1 MGNETSKNKE
11 LTKNGSISGKHNN
24 GSINGIS
31 TNIKSNGVATVETTE
46 PDYMIVETD
55 SKSAAA
61 PIISELL
68 ETIIQKEEVKEI
80 NESPPDESLPAPN
93 PQTGTANLKQE
104 SESLPEPESV
114 TLDLCPVEETAP
126 ETVNGNIQPVETQK
140 ASKPEEN
147 PVMNFFKKIVTLKV
161 TKETATPEATKE
173 QSQECPPVT
182 TTTVAQVSEPPPA
195 PKGGMSIPPPP
206 PPEPPKMEIKAELAA
221 KPAKPTLKEE
231 PKAAG
236 KSPKASKG
244 LSARVNLSNL
254 FRPKKV
260 NDEPPEPEVE
270 VEVQPVVEVQE
281 TPEETPEPVVEVQSE
296 INVQP
301 TKTAE
306 EAAEPVV
313 EEQMEEEVPQPVVE
327 AEKVDPSK
335 AGTLEAALKPEPPP
349 PVQEEKKTDSKPSF
363 FSMFKSKAADPKK
376 APPSPAAAAETVKA
390 KEEPKA
396 AAKSEA
402 VVENKPAAVAP
413 PAGEDAAHAPRKL
426 EKRNSIHSFFKTLG
440 QRRSSTEAG
449 VQTEQVPAAAAEK
462 AK

>member
-1 MGNETSKNKE
+1 MGNEASKNKE
-11 LTKNGSISGKHNN
+11 LTKHGSISSKHNN
-24 GSINGIS
+24 GSLNGIS
-31 TNIKSNGVATVETTE
+31 TNIKSNGVATVEITE
-46 PDYMIVETD
+46 PHYVIVETD
-55 SKSAAA
+55 SKSAEA

-68 ETIIQKEEVKEI
+68 ETIIQKEEVQEI
-80 NESPPDESLPAPN
+80 NENPPDESLPDPD

-104 SESLPEPESV
+104 SESLPEPGSV

-126 ETVNGNIQPVETQK
+126 ETVNGNIQPEETQK

-147 PVMNFFKKIVTLKV
+147 PVMNFFKKIVTPKV

-173 QSQECPPVT
+173 Q
-182 TTTVAQVSEPPPA
+182 VAQVSEPPPA

-206 PPEPPKMEIKAELAA
+206 PPEPPKMEIKAEPAA

-244 LSARVNLSNL
+244 VSTRATLSNL
-254 FRPKKV
+254 FHPKKV

-281 TPEETPEPVVEVQSE
+281 TPEESPEPVVEVQSE

-301 TKTAE
+301 TETAE
-306 EAAEPVV
+306 EAAETVV

-335 AGTLEAALKPEPPP
+335 AGTLEAAVKPEPPP
-349 PVQEEKKTDSKPSF
+349 PIQEEKKTDSKPSF

-376 APPSPAAAAETVKA
+376 APPAPAAAAETVKA

-413 PAGEDAAHAPRKL
+413 PDGEDAAHAPRKL
-426 EKRNSIHSFFKTLG
+426 EKRNSIHLFFKTLG

>member
-1 MGNETSKNKE
+1 MGNEASKNKE
-11 LTKNGSISGKHNN
+11 LTKHGSISSKHNN
-24 GSINGIS
+24 GSLNGIS
-31 TNIKSNGVATVETTE
+31 TNIKSNGVATVEITE
-46 PDYMIVETD
+46 PHYVIVETD
-55 SKSAAA
+55 SKSAEA

-68 ETIIQKEEVKEI
+68 ETIIQKEEVQEI
-80 NESPPDESLPAPN
+80 NENPPDESLPDPD

-104 SESLPEPESV
+104 SESLPEPGSV

-126 ETVNGNIQPVETQK
+126 ETVNGNIQPEETQK

-147 PVMNFFKKIVTLKV
+147 PVMNFFKKIVTPKV

-173 QSQECPPVT
+173 Q
-182 TTTVAQVSEPPPA
+182 VAQVSEPPPA

-206 PPEPPKMEIKAELAA
+206 PPEPPKMEIKAEPAA

-244 LSARVNLSNL
+244 VSTRATLSNL
-254 FRPKKV
+254 FHPK
-260 NDEPPEPEVE
+260 
-270 VEVQPVVEVQE
+270 
-281 TPEETPEPVVEVQSE
+281 
-296 INVQP
+296 
-301 TKTAE
+301 
-306 EAAEPVV
+306 
-313 EEQMEEEVPQPVVE
+313 
-327 AEKVDPSK
+327 KVDPSK
-335 AGTLEAALKPEPPP
+335 AGTLEAAVKPEPPP
-349 PVQEEKKTDSKPSF
+349 PIQEEKKTDSKPSF

-376 APPSPAAAAETVKA
+376 APPAPAAAAETVKA

-413 PAGEDAAHAPRKL
+413 PDGEDAAHAPRKL
-426 EKRNSIHSFFKTLG
+426 EKRNSIHLFFKTLG

>member
-1 MGNETSKNKE
+1 MPRVGR
-11 LTKNGSISGKHNN
+11 G
-24 GSINGIS
+24 
-31 TNIKSNGVATVETTE
+31 
-46 PDYMIVETD
+46 M
-55 SKSAAA
+55 
-61 PIISELL
+61 
-68 ETIIQKEEVKEI
+68 
-80 NESPPDESLPAPN
+80 
-93 PQTGTANLKQE
+93 GTANLKQE
-104 SESLPEPESV
+104 SESRPEPGSV

-126 ETVNGNIQPVETQK
+126 ETVNGNIKPVETQK
-140 ASKPEEN
+140 ASNPEEN
-147 PVMNFFKKIVTLKV
+147 PVMNFFKKIAIPKV

-195 PKGGMSIPPPP
+195 PIGGMSIPPPP
-206 PPEPPKMEIKAELAA
+206 PPEPPKMEIKAEPAA

-231 PKAAG
+231 PKGAG
-236 KSPKASKG
+236 KSTKASKG
-244 LSARVNLSNL
+244 LSTKVALSNL
-254 FRPKKV
+254 FHPKVLLGLKASKGKSASASGANAKTAAV
-260 NDEPPEPEVE
+260 
-270 VEVQPVVEVQE
+270 E

-301 TKTAE
+301 TETAE

-313 EEQMEEEVPQPVVE
+313 EEQMGEEVPQPVVD

-335 AGTLEAALKPEPPP
+335 AGTLEAAVKPEPPP
-349 PVQEEKKTDSKPSF
+349 PIQEEKKTASKPSF
-363 FSMFKSKAADPKK
+363 FSVFKSKAADPKK
-376 APPSPAAAAETVKA
+376 APPAPAAAAETVKA

-426 EKRNSIHSFFKTLG
+426 EKRNSINLFFKTLG

>member
-1 MGNETSKNKE
+1 MENMGNETSKNKE
-11 LTKNGSISGKHNN
+11 LTKNGSISRKHNN
-24 GSINGIS
+24 GSMNGIS
-31 TNIKSNGVATVETTE
+31 SNIKSNGVATVETTE
-46 PDYMIVETD
+46 LDYVIVETD
-55 SKSAAA
+55 SKSAEAQ
-61 PIISELL
+61 IISELL

-80 NESPPDESLPAPN
+80 NENPPDESLPAPD
-93 PQTGTANLKQE
+93 PQTGTTNLKQE

-147 PVMNFFKKIVTLKV
+147 PVMNFFKKIVTPKV
-161 TKETATPEATKE
+161 TKETATPEATTE

-206 PPEPPKMEIKAELAA
+206 PPEPPKMEIKAEPAA

-244 LSARVNLSNL
+244 LSAKVTLSNL
-254 FRPKKV
+254 FRPK
-260 NDEPPEPEVE
+260 
-270 VEVQPVVEVQE
+270 E
-281 TPEETPEPVVEVQSE
+281 TPEETPEPVVEVQ
-296 INVQP
+296 
-301 TKTAE
+301 
-306 EAAEPVV
+306 
-313 EEQMEEEVPQPVVE
+313 
-327 AEKVDPSK
+327 KVDPSK
-335 AGTLEAALKPEPPP
+335 AGTLEAAVKPEPPP

-376 APPSPAAAAETVKA
+376 APPAPAAAAETLKA

-402 VVENKPAAVAP
+402 VVENKPSAVAP
-413 PAGEDAAHAPRKL
+413 PAGEDAAHASRKL
-426 EKRNSIHSFFKTLG
+426 EKRNSIHLFFKTLG

>member
-260 NDEPPEPEVE
+260 
-270 VEVQPVVEVQE
+270 
-281 TPEETPEPVVEVQSE
+281 
-296 INVQP
+296 
-301 TKTAE
+301 
-306 EAAEPVV
+306 
-313 EEQMEEEVPQPVVE
+313 
-327 AEKVDPSK
+327 DPSK

>member
-1 MGNETSKNKE
+1 MGNETSKNQE
-11 LTKNGSISGKHNN
+11 LTKNGSISRKHNN
-24 GSINGIS
+24 GSMNGIS
-31 TNIKSNGVATVETTE
+31 SSIKSNGVATVETTE
-46 PDYMIVETD
+46 PEYLIVETD
-55 SKSAAA
+55 SKSAEAQ
-61 PIISELL
+61 IISELL

-80 NESPPDESLPAPN
+80 NENPPDESLPAPD

-147 PVMNFFKKIVTLKV
+147 PVMNFFKKIVTPKV

-173 QSQECPPVT
+173 QSPECPPVT

-206 PPEPPKMEIKAELAA
+206 PPEPPKMEIKAEPAA
-221 KPAKPTLKEE
+221 KPAKPTLKE

-244 LSARVNLSNL
+244 LSVNLSNL

-281 TPEETPEPVVEVQSE
+281 TPEETPEPVVEVQ
-296 INVQP
+296 
-301 TKTAE
+301 
-306 EAAEPVV
+306 
-313 EEQMEEEVPQPVVE
+313 MEEEVPQPVVE

-335 AGTLEAALKPEPPP
+335 AGTLEAAMKPEPPP

-376 APPSPAAAAETVKA
+376 APPAPAAAAETVKA

>member
-1 MGNETSKNKE
+1 MGNEASKNKE
-11 LTKNGSISGKHNN
+11 LTKHGSISSKHNN
-24 GSINGIS
+24 GSLNGIS
-31 TNIKSNGVATVETTE
+31 TNIKSNGVATVEITE
-46 PDYMIVETD
+46 PHYVIVETD
-55 SKSAAA
+55 SKSAEA

-68 ETIIQKEEVKEI
+68 ETIIQKEEVQEI
-80 NESPPDESLPAPN
+80 NENPPDESLPDPD

-104 SESLPEPESV
+104 SESLPEPGSV

-126 ETVNGNIQPVETQK
+126 ETVNGNIQPEETQK

-147 PVMNFFKKIVTLKV
+147 PVMNFFKKIVTPKV

-206 PPEPPKMEIKAELAA
+206 PPEPPKMEIKAEPAA

-244 LSARVNLSNL
+244 VSTRATLSNL
-254 FRPKKV
+254 FHPKKV

-270 VEVQPVVEVQE
+270 E
-281 TPEETPEPVVEVQSE
+281 TPEESPEPVVEVQ
-296 INVQP
+296 
-301 TKTAE
+301 
-306 EAAEPVV
+306 
-313 EEQMEEEVPQPVVE
+313 
-327 AEKVDPSK
+327 KVDPSK
-335 AGTLEAALKPEPPP
+335 AGTLEAAVKPEPPP
-349 PVQEEKKTDSKPSF
+349 PIQEEKKTDSKPSF

-376 APPSPAAAAETVKA
+376 APPAPAAAAETVKA

-413 PAGEDAAHAPRKL
+413 PDGEDAAHAPRKL
-426 EKRNSIHSFFKTLG
+426 EKRNSIHLFFKTLG

>member
-1 MGNETSKNKE
+1 MGNETSKNQE
-11 LTKNGSISGKHNN
+11 LTKNGSISRKHNN
-24 GSINGIS
+24 GSMNGIS
-31 TNIKSNGVATVETTE
+31 SSIKSNGVATVETTE
-46 PDYMIVETD
+46 PEYLIVETD
-55 SKSAAA
+55 SKSAEAQ
-61 PIISELL
+61 IISELL

-80 NESPPDESLPAPN
+80 NENPPDESLPAPD

-147 PVMNFFKKIVTLKV
+147 PVMNFFKKIVTPKV

-173 QSQECPPVT
+173 QSPECPPVT

-206 PPEPPKMEIKAELAA
+206 PPEPPKMEIKAEPAA
-221 KPAKPTLKEE
+221 KPAKPTLKE

-244 LSARVNLSNL
+244 LSVNLSNL

-296 INVQP
+296 INVEP
-301 TKTAE
+301 TETAE

-335 AGTLEAALKPEPPP
+335 AGTLEAAMKPEPPP

-376 APPSPAAAAETVKA
+376 APPAPAAAAETVKA

>member
-1 MGNETSKNKE
+1 MGNEASKNKE
-11 LTKNGSISGKHNN
+11 LTKHGSISSKHNN
-24 GSINGIS
+24 GSLNGIS
-31 TNIKSNGVATVETTE
+31 TNIKSNGVATVEITE
-46 PDYMIVETD
+46 PHYVIVETD
-55 SKSAAA
+55 SKSAEA

-68 ETIIQKEEVKEI
+68 ETIIQKEEVQEI
-80 NESPPDESLPAPN
+80 NENPPDESLPDPD

-104 SESLPEPESV
+104 SESLPEPGSV

-126 ETVNGNIQPVETQK
+126 ETVNGNIQPEETQK

-147 PVMNFFKKIVTLKV
+147 PVMNFFKKIVTPKV

-206 PPEPPKMEIKAELAA
+206 PPEPPKMEIKAEPAA

-244 LSARVNLSNL
+244 VSTRATLSNL
-254 FRPKKV
+254 FHPKKV

-270 VEVQPVVEVQE
+270 VEVQPVVEVQ
-281 TPEETPEPVVEVQSE
+281 
-296 INVQP
+296 
-301 TKTAE
+301 
-306 EAAEPVV
+306 
-313 EEQMEEEVPQPVVE
+313 
-327 AEKVDPSK
+327 KVDPSK
-335 AGTLEAALKPEPPP
+335 AGTLEAAVKPEPPP
-349 PVQEEKKTDSKPSF
+349 PIQEEKKTDSKPSF

-376 APPSPAAAAETVKA
+376 APPAPAAAAETVKA

-413 PAGEDAAHAPRKL
+413 PDGEDAAHAPRKL
-426 EKRNSIHSFFKTLG
+426 EKRNSIHLFFKTLG